1 MIRRALEM
9 APGRALGLELG
20 TSETIASIGLVGYA
34 MLTARR

>member
-20 TSETIASIGLVGYA
+20 TSETIASIGQSA
-34 MLTARR
+34 MRC